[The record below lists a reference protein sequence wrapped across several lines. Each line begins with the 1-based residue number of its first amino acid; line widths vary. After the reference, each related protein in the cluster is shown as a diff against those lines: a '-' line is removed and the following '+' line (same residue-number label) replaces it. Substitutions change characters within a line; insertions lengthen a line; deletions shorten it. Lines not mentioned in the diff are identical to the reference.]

1 MIEETIST
9 QAAQKFYDTLGVG
22 HDKAEIYEGKA
33 KQRGLA
39 VLNPQPGQKLL
50 NVGVGTGKEHA
61 QLQTALAPDGLAFGL
76 DFSPVMLRLAHNR
89 TGTPLCRADAATLPY
104 PTATFDSLFSS
115 YLLDLLPTTLLPQL
129 LDGFYRVLKPGGR
142 LVLVSLTEGVD
153 LPSRAL
159 VGLWKAAYAISPVAC
174 GGCRP
179 LQLTSMVEAAGFRE
193 VQREVV
199 VQLAFPSEVIF
210 ADKPL

>member
-9 QAAQKFYDTLGVG
+9 QTAQKFYDTLGAG
-22 HDKAEIYEGKA
+22 HDRAEIYEGKA

-39 VLNPQPGQKLL
+39 LLNPQPGQRLL

-61 QLQTALAPDGLAFGL
+61 LLQTAVAPDGLAFGL
-76 DFSPVMLRLAHNR
+76 DLSPVMLRLAHSR
-89 TGTPLCRADAATLPY
+89 TGAPLCRANAATLPY
-104 PTATFDSLFSS
+104 PTASFDCLFSS
-115 YLLDLLPTTLLPQL
+115 YLLDLLPATLLTQL
-129 LDGFYRVLKPGGR
+129 LVDFYRVLKPGGY
-142 LVLVSLTEGVD
+142 LVLVSLTEGVN

-159 VGLWKAAYAISPVAC
+159 VGLWKAAYAVSPVAC

-179 LQLTSMVEAAGFRE
+179 LQLAGLVEAAGFSR

-199 VQLAFPSEVIF
+199 VQLAFPSEVIV
-210 ADKPL
+210 AKKVL

>member
-1 MIEETIST
+1 MIEETLST
-9 QAAQKFYDTLGVG
+9 QAAQKFYDKLGPG
-22 HDKAEIYEGKA
+22 HDRAEIYEGKA

-39 VLNPQPGQKLL
+39 MLNPQPGQHVL

-61 QLQTALAPDGLAFGL
+61 LLQAAVAPDGLAFGL
-76 DFSPVMLRLAHNR
+76 DLSPVMLRLAFGR
-89 TGTPLCRADAATLPY
+89 TGTPLCRANAVALPY
-104 PTATFDSLFSS
+104 STATFDSLFSS
-115 YLLDLLPTTLLPQL
+115 YLLDLLPAALLSQL
-129 LDGFYRVLKPGGR
+129 LAGFYRVLKPGGQ

-159 VGLWKAAYAISPVAC
+159 VGLWKAAYAVSPMAC

-179 LQLTSMVEAAGFRE
+179 LQLAGFVEAAGFSL

-210 ADKPL
+210 AIKPL